1 MNLPNKISFV
11 RICMVPIYMLFIMP
25 LPDWGIFAWWNDFQS
40 QWGIVIAG
48 LLFIIASVTDSID
61 GNIARKRNL
70 VTDFGKF
77 LDPVAD
83 KLLVA
88 AAIIALVER
97 GALSS
102 WFAAIILGR
111 ELLITG
117 FRMVVSGK
125 GVVVAAN
132 IWGKLKTV
140 FQIIA
145 ISVLTFEIKFE
156 EIFSWYPTAFSLGD
170 LIMIVAVI
178 LTVVSGVIYIKDNFH
193 LIGDDM

>member
-11 RICMVPIYMLFIMP
+11 RICMIPVFMLFIMP
-25 LPDWGIFAWWNDFQS
+25 LPNWGVFAWWNNFQND
-40 QWGIVIAG
+40 WGIYIAAA
-48 LLFIIASVTDSID
+48 LFIIASITDSID
-61 GNIARKRNL
+61 GKIARKHNL

-88 AAIIALVER
+88 AAIIALVAR
-97 GALSS
+97 GSLSG

-117 FRMVVSGK
+117 FRMVVSQK

-132 IWGKLKTV
+132 MWGKWKTV
-140 FQIIA
+140 FQTVA
-145 ISVLTFEIKFE
+145 ISFLLFEIKFQQL
-156 EIFSWYPTAFSLGD
+156 FAWYPAPVTIGD
-170 LIMIVAVI
+170 VLMVIAVI
-178 LTVVSGVIYIKDNFH
+178 LTVISGVIYIKDNFH
-193 LIGDDM
+193 LIGKDM